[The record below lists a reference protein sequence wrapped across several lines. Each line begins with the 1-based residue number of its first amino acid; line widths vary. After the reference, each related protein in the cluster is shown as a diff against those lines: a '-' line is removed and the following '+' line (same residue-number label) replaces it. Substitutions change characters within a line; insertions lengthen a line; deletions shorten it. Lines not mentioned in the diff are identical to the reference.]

1 MVCVALR
8 NVSLRLQ
15 NEWADAVGQKAKQ
28 TGVRADSSRY
38 KYEAPFTCIFVPPEL
53 QSKACLASRG

>member
-8 NVSLRLQ
+8 NVSSRLQ
-15 NEWADAVGQKAKQ
+15 DEWADAAGQKAKR
-28 TGVRADSSRY
+28 TGVRAGSSRY

-53 QSKACLASRG
+53 QNKA